1 MKKVVVG
8 LLVAALVAVGVMGG
22 TVLAQSADENAVK
35 SFAERVAEILGLDS
49 ATVENAMEQ
58 AKSDIAEE
66 RAQAWLDKM
75 VAADKATQEQADAYM
90 TWYEARPED
99 VGDKLSFDFN
109 PTARADLEVKLA
121 LAVTAGSITQA
132 QADAYLA
139 RYESASDMADEL
151 VQAWLDKM
159 VAADKMTQEQAD
171 AYSTWYESRP
181 EGVGAGFDYK
191 KGRGD
196 HRGFGHK
203 KGRGDHRWFDHEK
216 NPEDYDWGEKDSY
229 DWGEK
234 DSDSATLEEAISL

>member
-22 TVLAQSADENAVK
+22 TVLAQSADENPVQ

-66 RAQAWLDKM
+66 RVQAWLDKM

-90 TWYEARPED
+90 DWYEARPED

-132 QADAYLA
+132 QADAYLE
-139 RYESASDMADEL
+139 RYQSALDMADEL

-196 HRGFGHK
+196 RGWFGHK
-203 KGRGDHRWFDHEK
+203 KGRGDHRWFGHEK
-216 NPEDYDWGEKDSY
+216 GRGDYDWGEKDSY

-234 DSDSATLEEAISL
+234 DSDSTTSEEGTSL

>member
-22 TVLAQSADENAVK
+22 TVLAQSADENPVQ

-66 RAQAWLDKM
+66 R
-75 VAADKATQEQADAYM
+75 
-90 TWYEARPED
+90 
-99 VGDKLSFDFN
+99 
-109 PTARADLEVKLA
+109 
-121 LAVTAGSITQA
+121 
-132 QADAYLA
+132 
-139 RYESASDMADEL
+139 

-196 HRGFGHK
+196 RGWFGHK
-203 KGRGDHRWFDHEK
+203 KGRGDHRWFGHEK
-216 NPEDYDWGEKDSY
+216 GRGDYGWGEKDSY

-234 DSDSATLEEAISL
+234 DSDSTTSKEGTSL